1 MDLSNSSSNT
11 NDQLSKN
18 PAPLSQNPQSFG
30 VDEDDDTD
38 DVVTDPTKG
47 RKRPRSSRDA
57 ESSSLP
63 TKVFLATDDPSWKA
77 LRDKHHDAL
86 RKLTEVKK
94 LNKVLAME
102 NEALKDQKKALQEA
116 VVGAKTE
123 SNSLAKT
130 NASLYKSYDTLLTKV
145 ESQKVFLT
153 GAQVMRLTTDFGT
166 LEIELQTARKKIQT
180 LELDIQS
187 YKAEIADT
195 ADKLQQAEN
204 SLFDIQLNQAE
215 ELDTMDTRLKQLEG
229 KNEALS
235 KQLTEEVDQLKEAA
249 IKERQDRE
257 GELKSAMSLREE
269 NAKLKE
275 TIRQDLAAS
284 TTHQQA
290 NELETKGLENEVRN
304 LKEQIDSHATTISKK
319 DLELMRLEK
328 ALKVAEKECQDKE
341 EEIQETIRQ
350 DLITRA
356 TNRQAHEH
364 ETEVLEKE
372 LRSLREQINSHA
384 TTISKKNLD
393 IKHLEGALEA
403 AAKERQDKEEEL
415 KVNTNE
421 ELTKKDTKV
430 RTLEKDIKDLQS
442 AKTAQ
447 ATLTQDLA
455 NENELL
461 RDHMDG
467 KWVKQSRFDEV
478 QNAQKKDEAK
488 ICDLQM
494 QLDEMNLK
502 LSVHQSKLS
511 ALRKEKDTLAK
522 DKDELQRQRL
532 ALPSTA
538 SRSGSSPKDAELAA
552 LKLKNENHEQ
562 EIKALRMASAGTS
575 APATSADADASVA
588 EAFVATRKGARKV
601 LSKVNVDIAVQ
612 EARRKY
618 QLADSIEDRDQ
629 AYTADNESNQSSH
642 GRFLLGFK
650 PKRKRGSQFMIKDKG
665 KGRASSQIGCQ
676 TT

>member
-1 MDLSNSSSNT
+1 MDLSNSSSDT

-145 ESQKVFLT
+145 ESQKSGGSQVETGINTDAGSMSEVFLT

-180 LELDIQS
+180 LESDIQS

-235 KQLTEEVDQLKEAA
+235 EQLTEEVDQLKEAA

-269 NAKLKE
+269 NAKLK
-275 TIRQDLAAS
+275 
-284 TTHQQA
+284 
-290 NELETKGLENEVRN
+290 
-304 LKEQIDSHATTISKK
+304 
-319 DLELMRLEK
+319 
-328 ALKVAEKECQDKE
+328 
-341 EEIQETIRQ
+341 
-350 DLITRA
+350 
-356 TNRQAHEH
+356 
-364 ETEVLEKE
+364 
-372 LRSLREQINSHA
+372 LRSRPMA
-384 TTISKKNLD
+384 F
-393 IKHLEGALEA
+393 
-403 AAKERQDKEEEL
+403 
-415 KVNTNE
+415 
-421 ELTKKDTKV
+421 
-430 RTLEKDIKDLQS
+430 
-442 AKTAQ
+442 
-447 ATLTQDLA
+447 
-455 NENELL
+455 
-461 RDHMDG
+461 
-467 KWVKQSRFDEV
+467 KQR
-478 QNAQKKDEAK
+478 
-488 ICDLQM
+488 
-494 QLDEMNLK
+494 
-502 LSVHQSKLS
+502 
-511 ALRKEKDTLAK
+511 
-522 DKDELQRQRL
+522 
-532 ALPSTA
+532 
-538 SRSGSSPKDAELAA
+538 
-552 LKLKNENHEQ
+552 
-562 EIKALRMASAGTS
+562 
-575 APATSADADASVA
+575 
-588 EAFVATRKGARKV
+588 
-601 LSKVNVDIAVQ
+601 
-612 EARRKY
+612 
-618 QLADSIEDRDQ
+618 
-629 AYTADNESNQSSH
+629 
-642 GRFLLGFK
+642 
-650 PKRKRGSQFMIKDKG
+650 
-665 KGRASSQIGCQ
+665 
-676 TT
+676 